1 MLENQRVI
9 HLSLLREV
17 VEALNDGS
25 HKNNTLKSE
34 IQSIIDDEL
43 NVTEAIKSL
52 KPKPKKPVPPEKP
65 IIPIVRNEKVLNKDE
80 IDSQFNRH

>member
-52 KPKPKKPVPPEKP
+52 KPKPKKPVPPEEP
-65 IIPIVRNEKVLNKDE
+65 AVRRVVNEKVINRDE
-80 IDSQFNRH
+80 IDKRKK